1 MLVVAVSVSTF
12 CSFYDLASSL
22 PFHVCVCPSVCLC
35 VRTYVSLCDM
45 QLEKAEEQE
54 RLLEESRRTLEERR
68 RKEASL
74 RKKLHQT
81 EVNMTLP
88 HSTYVQCSPS
98 TDR

>member
-1 MLVVAVSVSTF
+1 M
-12 CSFYDLASSL
+12 
-22 PFHVCVCPSVCLC
+22 CLC
-35 VRTYVSLCDM
+35 VCVV

-68 RKEASL
+68 QKEESL

-88 HSTYVQCSPS
+88 HGTL
-98 TDR
+98 